1 MRIWGT
7 KLPMVSRTYNN
18 LNIEQTT
25 SFLLPLPHVH
35 WAFILVRINRK
46 RRLGLFDIRLF
57 P

>member
-25 SFLLPLPHVH
+25 SFLLPLPHVRSGSDQQETSS
-35 WAFILVRINRK
+35 WTV
-46 RRLGLFDIRLF
+46 
-57 P
+57 